1 MEKKDDGLNAI
12 SPRLHGENLFRIKEP
27 FVKKKGSPAD
37 HVFVMVGSPS

>member
-27 FVKKKGSPAD
+27 FVKKKD
-37 HVFVMVGSPS
+37 RQRITFL